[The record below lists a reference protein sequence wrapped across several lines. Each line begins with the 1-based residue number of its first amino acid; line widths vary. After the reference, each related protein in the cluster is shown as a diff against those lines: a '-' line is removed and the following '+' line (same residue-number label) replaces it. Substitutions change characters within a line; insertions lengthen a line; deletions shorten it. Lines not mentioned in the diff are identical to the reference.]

1 MDFFPSNWFFKFVKP
16 QLLIIM
22 THIELYI
29 TLNDTAEPYKCDII
43 EDKKHWK
50 CTLYL
55 ENFHYEIINDSTLSK
70 CLEQIAFHLEKL
82 GYVSKIEGNEAAEM
96 YIAILETHLMINR
109 SNKTMNRNQEGA

>member
-1 MDFFPSNWFFKFVKP
+1 
-16 QLLIIM
+16 M

-43 EDKKHWK
+43 EHKHHWK

-55 ENFHYEIINDSTLSK
+55 ENFHYEIIKDTTLAD
-70 CLEQIAFHLEKL
+70 CLEKIAIELGNF
-82 GYVSKIEGNEAAEM
+82 GYVSKIEGNENAEM

-109 SNKTMNRNQEGA
+109 SNKTIGNQKA